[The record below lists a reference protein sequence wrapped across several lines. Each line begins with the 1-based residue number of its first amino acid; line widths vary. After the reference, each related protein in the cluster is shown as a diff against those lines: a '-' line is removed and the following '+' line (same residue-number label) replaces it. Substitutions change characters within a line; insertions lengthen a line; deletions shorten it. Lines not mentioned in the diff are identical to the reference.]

1 MRFGNCFIA
10 FALVLTFAALSFSQD
25 ANIELK
31 STALG
36 AHERPIVHLNHEK
49 HSAVIDCVRCHH
61 DFDQF
66 GNNKGSE
73 GQACSECHTQR
84 ATAANRVP
92 LQEAFHTQCKVCH
105 EQARLRGAASG
116 PVMCGECHVRK

>member
-1 MRFGNCFIA
+1 MKFGNCFIV
-10 FALVLTFAALSFSQD
+10 FALVLTFAPTAFSQD

-31 STALG
+31 SAELG
-36 AHERPIVHLNHEK
+36 VHQRPIVILSHEK

-61 DFDQF
+61 DLDRF

-73 GQACSECHTQR
+73 GQSCSECHTRR
-84 ATAANRVP
+84 AGANPVP
-92 LQEAFHTQCKVCH
+92 LREAFHTQCKACH
-105 EQARLRGAASG
+105 EQVRLRGAPSG